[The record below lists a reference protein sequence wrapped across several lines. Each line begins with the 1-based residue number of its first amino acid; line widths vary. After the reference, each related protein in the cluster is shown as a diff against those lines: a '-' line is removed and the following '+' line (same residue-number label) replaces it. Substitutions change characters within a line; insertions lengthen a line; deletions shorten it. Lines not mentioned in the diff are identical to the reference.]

1 MNEAPML
8 EVATSRELDVDA
20 GQTWELLA
28 DWGNT
33 QWLPGPPHTEV
44 IGQGDGMT
52 RRLHVPGADPIDEIL
67 LSLDSNDKELH
78 YSIPRCQLFPLDG
91 YEGWISVE
99 PRPGGGC
106 RVDWHC
112 RFDPGELPPADAKTV
127 ATGNLE
133 RLLDNLAAY
142 LVKNRQ

>member
-1 MNEAPML
+1 MNEAPKL
-8 EVATSRELDVDA
+8 EEATSRELDVDA
-20 GQTWELLA
+20 GQAWALLA

-33 QWLPGPPHTEV
+33 HWLPGPPQTEV

-67 LSLDSNDKELH
+67 LSLDSNQKVLH
-78 YSIPRCQLFPLDG
+78 YSIPRCQLFPLES

-99 PRPGGGC
+99 PCPGGGC
-106 RVDWHC
+106 RVDWRC
-112 RFDPGELPPADAKTV
+112 RFDAGELSSTDAE
-127 ATGNLE
+127 AMAAGNLE

-142 LVKNRQ
+142 LTENNQ